1 MNKKLISFLSTLLL
15 SLSVPLVPANAAV
28 KAGGACK
35 KAGIISVASGKTYTC
50 VRSGNKLIWN
60 KGVIAPVR
68 KPSISPASSLLDPNI
83 CKLQKPKNLPMDD
96 GPGGSVGFPRNSES
110 MVSLGNRKG
119 LVLYVEFPDV
129 SATSALRSSWE
140 KSSIPTAEKLFKE
153 SSYGKFNLRIETS
166 KVIYKLTK
174 LSTYY
179 NLIEAPTGGP
189 VPNAP
194 RPKLDEVIHDV
205 MTLADPDVDLSQ
217 YSFVTVAS
225 PDSETLSLG
234 GATGLGPNLKVFDGV
249 TFTNAS
255 FQALNGLTPVTKKY
269 KTLNFSHDIGHLLGL
284 MHPYPDMS
292 PVHGAWDIMWNFA
305 YQNDFLG
312 WNKWK
317 LNWITDEQISC
328 LDMSF
333 TNEVVQLISPV
344 GTISSD
350 KKIVIIK
357 IDTTN
362 ALAIEVRRK
371 STFDNLKSSDEGVIV
386 YKVDTTKPQPQGP
399 FTIISNP
406 SKVINCEN
414 FTCVLGTMKPGE
426 ITKTSGL
433 EIKVIQSNS
442 EGDYVSIKKS

>member
-1 MNKKLISFLSTLLL
+1 M
-15 SLSVPLVPANAAV
+15 
-28 KAGGACK
+28 
-35 KAGIISVASGKTYTC
+35 
-50 VRSGNKLIWN
+50 
-60 KGVIAPVR
+60 
-68 KPSISPASSLLDPNI
+68 
-83 CKLQKPKNLPMDD
+83 
-96 GPGGSVGFPRNSES
+96 
-110 MVSLGNRKG
+110 
-119 LVLYVEFPDV
+119 
-129 SATSALRSSWE
+129 
-140 KSSIPTAEKLFKE
+140 
-153 SSYGKFNLRIETS
+153 
-166 KVIYKLTK
+166 
-174 LSTYY
+174 
-179 NLIEAPTGGP
+179 
-189 VPNAP
+189 
-194 RPKLDEVIHDV
+194 
-205 MTLADPDVDLSQ
+205 
-217 YSFVTVAS
+217 
-225 PDSETLSLG
+225 
-234 GATGLGPNLKVFDGV
+234 KVFDGV
-249 TFTNAS
+249 TFTKAS

-269 KTLNFSHDIGHLLGL
+269 KSLNFSHDIGHLLGL

-328 LDMSF
+328 LDKSVA
-333 TNEVVQLISPV
+333 NEVVQLISPV
-344 GTISSD
+344 GTISGD
-350 KKIVIIK
+350 KKLIIIK
-357 IDTTN
+357 IDSTN